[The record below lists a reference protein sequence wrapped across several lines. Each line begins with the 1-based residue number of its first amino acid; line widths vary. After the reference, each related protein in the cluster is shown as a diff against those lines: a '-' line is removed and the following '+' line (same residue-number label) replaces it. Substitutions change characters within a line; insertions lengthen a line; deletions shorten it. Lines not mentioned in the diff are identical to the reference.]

1 MGSINMYAIVGA
13 LISSRAVKD
22 FGLRVSFIASAIFFL
37 GGIVIQVCSSTFEL
51 LMFGRIFVGV
61 GVGFSMTI
69 GPMYISEISPK
80 HARGSLVAWAEIGIN
95 IGILLGFMSGLF
107 FYGLPDNMGW
117 RMMFSAGCVLPLVM
131 IVLATFVMCESPRWL
146 VQKGRHGEAL
156 LVLEKL
162 FPEGQ
167 GSTTVGEIL
176 QGIKDDVE
184 EEVNAQ
190 SGSSNWLDIL
200 CSPRPAIR
208 RMMLIG
214 IGVGVSAQ
222 ASGIDAI
229 QYYLVF
235 VLEAAGIKSRE
246 AQAILLTGLGILKLS
261 IIFVASSLVDKLGR
275 RPLMFMSLSGM
286 IIALLMIASDFIGD
300 ESAPLLVLTG
310 LAIYL
315 ASLSLG
321 VGPLAWVRMCCHC
334 RFCC

>member
-1 MGSINMYAIVGA
+1 VFTLCHSDWPKINAGS
-13 LISSRAVKD
+13 
-22 FGLRVSFIASAIFFL
+22 
-37 GGIVIQVCSSTFEL
+37 
-51 LMFGRIFVGV
+51 
-61 GVGFSMTI
+61 
-69 GPMYISEISPK
+69 MYITEISPK
-80 HARGSLVAWAEIGIN
+80 HARGSLVAWTEIGTN

-107 FYGLPDNMGW
+107 FYGLPDNKGW
-117 RMMFSAGCVLPLVM
+117 RIMFSTGCVLPLVM

-176 QGIKDDVE
+176 QGIKEDVE
-184 EEVNAQ
+184 EEVKAQ
-190 SGSSNWLDIL
+190 SASSNWLDIL

-214 IGVGVSAQ
+214 IGVGVSVQ

-246 AQAILLTGLGILKLS
+246 AQAVFLTGLGILKLS

-300 ESAPLLVLTG
+300 DSAPLLVISG
-310 LAIYL
+310 LAVYL
-315 ASLSLG
+315 ASFSLG

-334 RFCC
+334 YRFYYYLSSDGRYDSVSESCTHPPIFLFSLQQH